1 MTSPIVL
8 PEISSLLDS
17 ECQGIGLG
25 SCVYLCLIAIE
36 CVCKITGCD

>member
-17 ECQGIGLG
+17 ECQGIGTWE
-25 SCVYLCLIAIE
+25 LCIPMPNSY
-36 CVCKITGCD
+36 